1 MALFLLVSLLATEG
15 VLMETTLAS
24 IENFNGIDAIA
35 NPLAEAVHESLERV
49 EPLKTALNGAWL
61 GHPLHPVLTDI
72 PVGAWTA
79 ALVMDASAGSDARDG
94 YGKATETAIAVG
106 LAGAVGSAI
115 TGLTDW
121 SDTDGGSRRLGLVHG
136 LINLTATSFYVASLL
151 ARRRGQ
157 QTAGRSYSTVGYA
170 LMLAGAY
177 LGGSLVFKNQ
187 IGVDRAANVELPKAF
202 TRVTRF
208 DELMDSKPTAAQI
221 DDTPIVL
228 VRRGVEVFGLVARCA
243 HAGGPLAEGKIEG
256 NTIQCP
262 WHGSTYDIATGEVVN
277 GPSAH
282 AQPCLQ
288 TRIVDGWVEVRFDP
302 ESHA

>member
-1 MALFLLVSLLATEG
+1 METT
-15 VLMETTLAS
+15 ETTLAR
-24 IENFNGIDAIA
+24 IESSHRIDALA
-35 NPLAEAVHESLERV
+35 NPLADAVHETLERV
-49 EPLKTALNGAWL
+49 EPLKTALNGSWL

-79 ALVMDASAGSDARDG
+79 VMVLDASAGSEPHDG
-94 YGKATETAIAVG
+94 YGRATETAIAVG
-106 LAGAVGSAI
+106 LAGAVGSAV

-170 LMLAGAY
+170 LLLAGAY
-177 LGGSLVFKNQ
+177 LGGSLVFRNQ
-187 IGVDRAANVELPKAF
+187 IGVDRAATLDLPETF
-202 TRVTRF
+202 TRVARV
-208 DELMDSKPTAAQI
+208 DELTESQPKAAQI
-221 DDTPIVL
+221 NDTPIVV
-228 VRRGVEVFGLVARCA
+228 VRRGNEIFALVARCA
-243 HAGGPLAEGKIEG
+243 HAGGPLAEGKVEG

-262 WHGSTYDIATGEVVN
+262 WHGSTYDMSTGEVVT

-282 AQPCLQ
+282 QQPCLQ
-288 TRIVDGWVEVRFDP
+288 TRVVDGWVEVGRR
-302 ESHA
+302 

>member
-1 MALFLLVSLLATEG
+1 
-15 VLMETTLAS
+15 MEMTLAR
-24 IENFNGIDAIA
+24 IENANAIDAIA
-35 NPLAEAVHESLERV
+35 KPLADAVHESLERV
-49 EPLKTALNGAWL
+49 EPLKTALNGTWL

-79 ALVMDASAGSDARDG
+79 ALVMDASAGPHDRDG

-136 LINLTATSFYVASLL
+136 LVNLTATSFYVASLV

-157 QTAGRSYSTVGYA
+157 QAAGRSYSTVGYA

-177 LGGSLVFKNQ
+177 LGGTLVYKDQ
-187 IGVDRAANVELPKAF
+187 IGVNRAANVELPNAF
-202 TRVTRF
+202 TRVAPLA
-208 DELMDSKPTAAQI
+208 ELMDSQPKAAQI
-221 DDTPIVL
+221 DNTPIVL
-228 VRRGVEVFGLVARCA
+228 VRRGEDVFALVARCA
-243 HAGGPLAEGKIEG
+243 HAGGPLGEGKIEG
-256 NTIQCP
+256 NAITCP
-262 WHGSTYDIATGEVVN
+262 WHGSTFDLATGEVVN

-288 TRIVDGWVEVRFDP
+288 TRVVDGWVEVRFDP
-302 ESHA
+302 AGHARSIS